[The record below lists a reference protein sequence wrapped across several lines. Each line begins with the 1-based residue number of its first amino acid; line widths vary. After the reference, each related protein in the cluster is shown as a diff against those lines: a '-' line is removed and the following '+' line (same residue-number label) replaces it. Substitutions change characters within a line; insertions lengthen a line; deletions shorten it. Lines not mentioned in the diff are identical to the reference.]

1 MLAIRLSRG
10 SFDLGKFLDKVE
22 TVCDQVIWFEHPRDE
37 KVSRTHVHGLLEG
50 CKVTVETLKNWL
62 RFENSWAPTQTWD
75 RSDWSFKEVYKS
87 PATKRPVP
95 VDKHCI
101 TYMSK
106 GHLSPCKRKGFDD
119 WEEYRKVW
127 VDKPKIQKDL
137 LDRQDPD
144 SKATYYDMLRQLEDK
159 LKLYQRE
166 VDDSDIIHEIIHI
179 HKLNGKMIS
188 RYKVRDF
195 YDSYKA
201 RNQEREFVAM
211 VLNLC
216 HKV

>member
-1 MLAIRLSRG
+1 MPFI
-10 SFDLGKFLDKVE
+10 DKVE
-22 TVCDQVIWFEHPRDE
+22 TVCSQVIWFQHDKDA

-62 RFENSWAPTQTWD
+62 RFDTLWAPTQSWD
-75 RSDWSFKEVYKS
+75 RSDWSFKSAYKN
-87 PATKRPVP
+87 PVTKRPSE
-95 VDKHCI
+95 VDVNMI

-106 GHLSPCKRKGFDD
+106 GHLKPVARKGFDNWQD
-119 WEEYRKVW
+119 YQKVW

-137 LDRQDPD
+137 LDKQDPD
-144 SKATYYDMLRQLEDK
+144 SKATYYDMLLQLENK

-166 VDDSDIIHEIIHI
+166 VEDSDIIHEIIHI

-195 YDSYKA
+195 YDSYMA
-201 RNQEREFVAM
+201 RNQEKSFTQL
-211 VLNLC
+211 VLNLI
-216 HKV
+216 HKT